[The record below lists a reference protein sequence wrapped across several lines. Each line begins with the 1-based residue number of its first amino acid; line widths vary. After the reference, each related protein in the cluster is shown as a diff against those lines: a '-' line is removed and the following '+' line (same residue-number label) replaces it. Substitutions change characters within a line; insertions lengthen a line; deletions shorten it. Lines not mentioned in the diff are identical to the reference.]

1 MTKYFSQHIGGIY
14 PVHEGRL
21 TVLKFEKVKWHRAE
35 KLSTEL

>member
-1 MTKYFSQHIGGIY
+1 MIEYFSQRIERIY